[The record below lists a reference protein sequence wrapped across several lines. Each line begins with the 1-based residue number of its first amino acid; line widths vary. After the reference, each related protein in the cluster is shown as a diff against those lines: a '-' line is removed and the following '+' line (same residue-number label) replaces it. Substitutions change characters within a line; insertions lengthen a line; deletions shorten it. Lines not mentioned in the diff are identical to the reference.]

1 MSGNRCVKGKE
12 DYAVL
17 LPFAGTLGMS
27 EGGRQ
32 SPIRNP
38 ASAGFLCRGERQLLP
53 KVALKKCTFPNNSR
67 LSRLGRIA
75 DNSRP

>member
-27 EGGRQ
+27 EGGRKYAFTV
-32 SPIRNP
+32 S
-38 ASAGFLCRGERQLLP
+38 
-53 KVALKKCTFPNNSR
+53 VSR
-67 LSRLGRIA
+67 
-75 DNSRP
+75 

>member
-27 EGGRQ
+27 EGGRRYALSIMQ
-32 SPIRNP
+32 GSSLVLAVNVR
-38 ASAGFLCRGERQLLP
+38 LP
-53 KVALKKCTFPNNSR
+53 VNTGLR
-67 LSRLGRIA
+67 
-75 DNSRP
+75 D

>member
-27 EGGRQ
+27 EGGRWL
-32 SPIRNP
+32 PIINT
-38 ASAGFLCRGERQLLP
+38 ASTMFSLYWERLFCPKADVQNCPLP
-53 KVALKKCTFPNNSR
+53 GDVKLEASENLKS
-67 LSRLGRIA
+67 
-75 DNSRP
+75 

>member
-27 EGGRQ
+27 EGGR
-32 SPIRNP
+32 SYSFTRIVWRSSILAVNGRNG
-38 ASAGFLCRGERQLLP
+38 AYTGTLSVKLL
-53 KVALKKCTFPNNSR
+53 
-67 LSRLGRIA
+67 
-75 DNSRP
+75 

>member
-27 EGGRQ
+27 EGGR
-32 SPIRNP
+32 
-38 ASAGFLCRGERQLLP
+38 
-53 KVALKKCTFPNNSR
+53 
-67 LSRLGRIA
+67 
-75 DNSRP
+75 